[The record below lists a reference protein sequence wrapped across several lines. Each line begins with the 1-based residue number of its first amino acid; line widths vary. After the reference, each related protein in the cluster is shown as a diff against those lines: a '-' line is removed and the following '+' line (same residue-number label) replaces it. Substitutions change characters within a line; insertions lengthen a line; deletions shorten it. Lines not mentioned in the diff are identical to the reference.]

1 MANETKK
8 ISKIVPF
15 SFERVSTENSV
26 LNAIDSWKGV
36 KVEDHDGE
44 PVRGIIFEER
54 MEDFERAQFLRFKL
68 RELESELNTAN
79 EFDLKYNK
87 SKIIR
92 KLFEFDFDNCGLL
105 YKGPQIREV
114 EKQIDKLPFI
124 HDYSNFGGEGV
135 VMNWDMIFDNE
146 EIMKLIDQ
154 YIENLFMYFRDQI
167 KKLES
172 KKNIKREYYSRNLDL
187 YMKLIGMT
195 NPKEIAATRYLYL
208 QSVNGFYY
216 GLKDNYNKTNI
227 MKYCDINDKEW
238 QEMVVSETFN
248 IMVSSSCGRDCKK
261 YIVPKQEVLR
271 LVFSIEGDEKNFIDS
286 IINKAPRT
294 ELSMKDFNHIKQS
307 EYIKNILINA
317 LKNKTK
323 GVNILIYGKAGTG
336 KTEFAKTLIQEIG
349 AEGYVVSSN
358 NKKNIY
364 QEEYDRPRLMGEED
378 KANNIRN
385 GIFKTLTMFL
395 KNSSNSVIFYDEAE
409 DYFRKNEI
417 ADQSKQDINNMLEN
431 NTTPTIWTCNELS
444 ERWIEKS
451 FIRRFTY
458 AIELD
463 KVNNTTLIELTRKM
477 TNKNGVKLDT
487 KVEELIR
494 QEQPSVGLIEK
505 CIKAYKLSGSKNVD
519 DLYEGLK
526 DLIYAERYAY
536 QKPKDITRS
545 QVQKYNQNLANTDI
559 KLEQITNGIMRSGKN
574 DWSLILY
581 GVSGTGKTA
590 YAEFLGKQLGMKVIK
605 KKVADLQSM
614 WVGECEHNID
624 KAFEDAR
631 QENAILLF
639 DEGDCWLR
647 DRRFNRASWETS
659 QTNQF
664 LQNLEAATTPVI
676 ITTNL
681 MDSLDQAALRRFVFK
696 VGFKYMTKAQVKE
709 AFKTFYGINVSD
721 EEANISYATPGDFA
735 VIQKQL
741 DYLGEKPTVAKIKEL
756 LMEEIKNKK
765 DDFKENNIRV

>member
-1 MANETKK
+1 MAEKTKK
-8 ISKIVPF
+8 IIPF
-15 SFERVSTENSV
+15 CFDRVSAEHSV
-26 LNAIDSWKGV
+26 LNAVDSLRKTAQSD
-36 KVEDHDGE
+36 EREE
-44 PVRGIIFEER
+44 PIRGIIFEDR
-54 MEDFERAQFLRFKL
+54 MSDFEQAQYLKL
-68 RELESELNTAN
+68 KLKELESSLQTEN
-79 EFDLKYNK
+79 EFDLKYEK

-105 YKGPQIREV
+105 YKGPQVKSI

-124 HDYSNFGGEGV
+124 HDYSNFGGDGV
-135 VMNWDMIFDNE
+135 ELNWDMVFDNK
-146 EIMKLIDQ
+146 EIMKLVDD
-154 YIENLFMYFRDQI
+154 YIADLLNYFRNQI
-167 KKLES
+167 NKLES
-172 KKNIKREYYSRNLDL
+172 KKVIKREYYSRNLDI
-187 YMKLIGMT
+187 YMKMIGMT
-195 NPKEIAATRYLYL
+195 DPNEIAATRYLYL
-208 QSVNGFYY
+208 QSVNGFFY
-216 GLKDNYNKTNI
+216 GLKDNYNKSNI
-227 MKYCDINDKEW
+227 LKLCGISEKDWHKMAT
-238 QEMVVSETFN
+238 SETFN

-261 YIVPKQEVLR
+261 YVIPRQEVLK
-271 LVFSIEGDEKNFIDS
+271 LIFSVEGDEQDFIDT
-286 IINKAPRT
+286 IINKTPKT
-294 ELSMKDFNHIKQS
+294 ELTMKDFNHVKQS

-336 KTEFAKTLIQEIG
+336 KTEFAKTLIQEVG
-349 AEGYVVSSN
+349 ADGYIVVDN
-358 NKKNIY
+358 HKRNIY
-364 QEEYDRPRLMGEED
+364 QEDYGPRLVEGD
-378 KANNIRN
+378 VKANNVRN
-385 GIFKTLTMFL
+385 GIFKTLTMCL
-395 KNSSNSVIFYDEAE
+395 KNSSNSIIFYDEAE

-417 ADQSKQDINNMLEN
+417 ADQSKQDINNTLEN

-463 KVNNTTLIELTRKM
+463 KVNNTTLIELTRKVA
-477 TNKNGVKLDT
+477 NKNGVKLNT

-505 CIKAYKLSGSKNVD
+505 CIKAYKLSGSNNIN

-526 DLIYAERYAY
+526 DLIYAERYAHK
-536 QKPKDITRS
+536 KPKDVTRS
-545 QVQKYNQNLANTDI
+545 QTHEYNQNLANTDI
-559 KLEQITNGIMRSGKN
+559 KLDQITNGIMKSGKN

-605 KKVADLQSM
+605 KKVSDLQSM

-624 KAFEDAR
+624 QAFEEAR

-676 ITTNL
+676 VTTNL

-709 AFKTFYGINVSD
+709 AFKTFYNLNATE
-721 EEANISYATPGDFA
+721 EEANISYVTPGDFA

-741 DYLGEKPTVAKIKEL
+741 DYLGEKPTMAKIKKL

>member
-1 MANETKK
+1 MQNETKK

-15 SFERVSTENSV
+15 SFERVSADNSV
-26 LNAIDSWKGV
+26 LSAIDSLKNA
-36 KVEDHDGE
+36 KTEDGE
-44 PVRGIIFEER
+44 PLRGIIFEDR
-54 MEDFERAQFLRFKL
+54 MSDFEKAQFLKYKL
-68 RELESELNTAN
+68 CELESELDTKN

-87 SKIIR
+87 SKMIR
-92 KLFEFDFDNCGLL
+92 RVFEFDFDNCGLV
-105 YKGPQIREV
+105 YKGPKIKET

-124 HDYSNFGGEGV
+124 HDYSNFGGQGI
-135 VMNWDMIFDNE
+135 VMNWDMVFDNK
-146 EIMKLIDQ
+146 EIMFFVDQ
-154 YIENLFMYFRDQI
+154 YLESLFGYFREQI
-167 KKLES
+167 RKLES
-172 KKNIKREYYSRNLDL
+172 KKNIKREFYSRNLDT
-187 YMKLIGMT
+187 YMRLIGMT
-195 NPKEIAATRYLYL
+195 DPKEIAATRYLYL
-208 QSVNGFYY
+208 QSVNGFFY
-216 GLKDNYNKTNI
+216 GLKDNYNKSTI
-227 MKYCDINDKEW
+227 MKLCNISDEEW
-238 QEMVVSETFN
+238 QKMVVSETFN

-261 YIVPKQEVLR
+261 YIIPKQEVIKLI
-271 LVFSIEGDEKNFIDS
+271 FSIEGDEQDFIDS

-349 AEGYVVSSN
+349 AEGYIVSSN

-364 QEEYDRPRLMGEED
+364 QEEYDRPRVLGEQED

-409 DYFRKNEI
+409 DYFRKNKI
-417 ADQSKQDINNMLEN
+417 ADQSKQEINDMLEN
-431 NTTPTIWTCNELS
+431 NTTPTIWTCNELGDY
-444 ERWIEKS
+444 WIEKS

-463 KVNNTTLIELTRKM
+463 KVNNTTLIELTRKLA
-477 TNKNGVKLDT
+477 NKLCVKLST
-487 KVEELIR
+487 KIEELIR

-505 CIKAYKLSGSKNVD
+505 CINAYKLSGSKNAD

-526 DLIYAERYAY
+526 DLIYAERYAHK
-536 QKPKDITRS
+536 KPRDIVRK
-545 QVQKYNQNLANTDI
+545 QAEEYNQNLANTDI
-559 KLEQITNGIMRSGKN
+559 KLDQITNGIMRSGKS

-590 YAEFLGKQLGMKVIK
+590 YAEFLGKKLGMRVIK
-605 KKVADLQSM
+605 KKVSDLQSM

-624 KAFEDAR
+624 QAFEEAR
-631 QENAILLF
+631 SENAILLF

-676 ITTNL
+676 VTTNL

-696 VGFKYMTKAQVKE
+696 VGFKYMTKPQVRE
-709 AFKTFYGINVSD
+709 AFKTFYNLDVTD
-721 EEANISYATPGDFA
+721 EEANISYVTPGDFA
-735 VIQKQL
+735 VIGKQL
-741 DYLGEKPTVAKIKEL
+741 DYLGSKPTVAKIKEL

-765 DDFKENNIRV
+765 DDFKENSMKI

>member
-1 MANETKK
+1 MVDETKK
-8 ISKIVPF
+8 TSKIVPF
-15 SFERVSTENSV
+15 SFERVSAENSV
-26 LNAIDSWKGV
+26 LNAVDSLKGN
-36 KVEDHDGE
+36 KGESNGE
-44 PVRGIIFEER
+44 PLRGIVFEDR
-54 MEDFERAQFLRFKL
+54 MNDFEKAQFLRFKL
-68 RELESELNTAN
+68 RELESELNTKN

-92 KLFEFDFDNCGLL
+92 RMFEFDFDNCGLV
-105 YKGPQIREV
+105 YKGPKIKDV
-114 EKQIDKLPFI
+114 ERQIDKLPFI
-124 HDYSNFGGEGV
+124 HDYSNFGGQGIM
-135 VMNWDMIFDNE
+135 MNWDMVFDNK
-146 EIMKLIDQ
+146 EIVGFVDQ
-154 YIENLFMYFRDQI
+154 YIEDLFNYFHEQI
-167 KKLES
+167 NKLEN
-172 KKNIKREYYSRNLDL
+172 KKVVGREYYSRNLDT

-195 NPKEIAATRYLYL
+195 NPKEIAATRYLFL
-208 QSVNGFYY
+208 QSVTGFYY
-216 GLKDNYNKTNI
+216 GLKDNYNKSNI
-227 MKYCDINDKEW
+227 MKYCDISDKEW
-238 QEMVVSETFN
+238 QEMVTSETFN

-271 LVFSIEGDEKNFIDS
+271 LIFSIESDEQNFIDT
-286 IINKAPRT
+286 IISKAPKT
-294 ELSMKDFNHIKQS
+294 ELSIKDFNHVKQS
-307 EYIKNILINA
+307 EYIKSILINA

-336 KTEFAKTLIQEIG
+336 KTEFAKTLIQEVG
-349 AEGYVVSSN
+349 AEGYLVAN
-358 NKKNIY
+358 NSKRNIY
-364 QEEYDRPRLMGEED
+364 QEEYESPRLVD
-378 KANNIRN
+378 NDIKANNIRN
-385 GIFKTLTMFL
+385 GIFKTLTLFL
-395 KNSSNSVIFYDEAE
+395 KNSSNSIIFYDEAE

-417 ADQSKQDINNMLEN
+417 ADQSKQDINNTLEN
-431 NTTPTIWTCNELS
+431 NTTPTIWTCNELDS
-444 ERWIEKS
+444 RWIEKS

-458 AIELD
+458 AVELD

-477 TNKNGVKLDT
+477 ANKNGVKLDT

-505 CIKAYKLSGSKNVD
+505 CIKAYKLSGSRDVNC
-519 DLYEGLK
+519 LYEGLK

-545 QVQKYNQNLANTDI
+545 QTQEYNQKLANTDI
-559 KLEQITNGIMRSGKN
+559 KLDQITNGIMKSGKN

-590 YAEFLGKQLGMKVIK
+590 YAEFLGKQLGMRVIK
-605 KKVADLQSM
+605 KKVSDLQSM

-624 KAFEDAR
+624 KAFEEAR
-631 QENAILLF
+631 QDNAILLF

-709 AFKTFYGINVSD
+709 AFKTFYGMTVSD
-721 EEANISYATPGDFA
+721 EEANISYVTPGDFA

-765 DDFKENNIRV
+765 DDFKESSIRV

>member
-1 MANETKK
+1 MQNETKK

-15 SFERVSTENSV
+15 SFERVSADNSV
-26 LNAIDSWKGV
+26 LSAIDSLKGA
-36 KVEDHDGE
+36 KTEDGE
-44 PVRGIIFEER
+44 PLRGIIFEDR
-54 MEDFERAQFLRFKL
+54 MSDFEKAQFLKYKL
-68 RELESELNTAN
+68 RELESELNTKN

-87 SKIIR
+87 SKMIR
-92 KLFEFDFDNCGLL
+92 RVFEFDFDNCGLV
-105 YKGPQIREV
+105 YKGPKIKET

-124 HDYSNFGGEGV
+124 HDYSNFGGQGI
-135 VMNWDMIFDNE
+135 VMNWDMVFDNK
-146 EIMKLIDQ
+146 EIMFFVDQ
-154 YIENLFMYFRDQI
+154 YLENLFGYFREQI
-167 KKLES
+167 RKLES
-172 KKNIKREYYSRNLDL
+172 KKNIKREFYSRNLDT
-187 YMKLIGMT
+187 YMRLIGMT
-195 NPKEIAATRYLYL
+195 DPKEIAATRYLYL
-208 QSVNGFYY
+208 QSVNGFFY
-216 GLKDNYNKTNI
+216 GLKDNYNKSTIMRLCNI
-227 MKYCDINDKEW
+227 SDEEW
-238 QEMVVSETFN
+238 QKMVVSETFN

-261 YIVPKQEVLR
+261 YIVPKQEVIKLI
-271 LVFSIEGDEKNFIDS
+271 FSIEGDEQDFIDS
-286 IINKAPRT
+286 IINKAPKT

-349 AEGYVVSSN
+349 AEGYIVSSN

-364 QEEYDRPRLMGEED
+364 QEEYDRPRVFGEQED

-409 DYFRKNEI
+409 DYFRKNKI
-417 ADQSKQDINNMLEN
+417 ADQSKQEINDMLEN
-431 NTTPTIWTCNELS
+431 NTTPTIWTCNELGDY
-444 ERWIEKS
+444 WIERS

-463 KVNNTTLIELTRKM
+463 KVNNTTLIELTRKLA
-477 TNKNGVKLDT
+477 NKAHVKLST
-487 KVEELIR
+487 KIEELIR

-505 CIKAYKLSGSKNVD
+505 CINAYKLSGSKNEN

-536 QKPKDITRS
+536 QKPKDITRN
-545 QVQKYNQNLANTDI
+545 QTQEYNQNLANTDI
-559 KLEQITNGIMRSGKN
+559 KLDQITNGIIKSGKN

-590 YAEFLGKQLGMKVIK
+590 YAEFLGKKLGMRVIK
-605 KKVADLQSM
+605 KKVSDLQSM

-624 KAFEDAR
+624 KAFEEAR
-631 QENAILLF
+631 QDNAILLF

-676 ITTNL
+676 VTTNL

-696 VGFKYMTKAQVKE
+696 VGFKYMTKPQVKE
-709 AFKTFYGINVSD
+709 AFKTFYGMNVTD
-721 EEANISYATPGDFA
+721 EEANISYVTPGDFA

-741 DYLGEKPTVAKIKEL
+741 DYLGEKPTVTKIKEL
-756 LMEEIKNKK
+756 LLEEIKNKK

>member
-1 MANETKK
+1 MQNETKK

-15 SFERVSTENSV
+15 SFERVSADNSV
-26 LNAIDSWKGV
+26 LTAIDSLKNN
-36 KVEDHDGE
+36 KSEDGE
-44 PVRGIIFEER
+44 PLRGIIFEDR
-54 MEDFERAQFLRFKL
+54 MSDFEKAQFLKYKL
-68 RELESELNTAN
+68 RELESELDTKN
-79 EFDLKYNK
+79 EFDLKYSK
-87 SKIIR
+87 SKMIR
-92 KLFEFDFDNCGLL
+92 RMFEFDFDNCGLV
-105 YKGPQIREV
+105 YNGPKIKET

-124 HDYSNFGGEGV
+124 HDYSNFGGQGA
-135 VMNWDMIFDNE
+135 VMNWDMVFDNK
-146 EIMKLIDQ
+146 EIMVFIDR
-154 YIENLFMYFRDQI
+154 YIESLFDYFREQI
-167 KKLES
+167 RKLES
-172 KKNIKREYYSRNLDL
+172 KKNIKREFYSRNLDT
-187 YMKLIGMT
+187 YMRLIGMT
-195 NPKEIAATRYLYL
+195 DPKEIAATRYLYL
-208 QSVNGFYY
+208 QSVNGFFY
-216 GLKDNYNKTNI
+216 GLKDNYNKSTVMRFCNI
-227 MKYCDINDKEW
+227 SDEEW
-238 QEMVVSETFN
+238 QKMVVSETFN

-261 YIVPKQEVLR
+261 YIVPKQEVIKLI
-271 LVFSIEGDEKNFIDS
+271 FSIEGDEQDFIDS
-286 IINKAPRT
+286 IINKVPKT

-364 QEEYDRPRLMGEED
+364 QEEYDRPRLVSSEQED

-385 GIFKTLTMFL
+385 GIFKMLTMFL

-409 DYFRKNEI
+409 DYFRKNKI
-417 ADQSKQDINNMLEN
+417 ADQSKQEINNMLEN

-444 ERWIEKS
+444 PYWIEKS

-458 AIELD
+458 TLELD
-463 KVNNTTLIELTRKM
+463 KINNTTLLDLVRKICIK
-477 TNKNGVKLDT
+477 NKVGISQKI
-487 KVEELIR
+487 EELIK
-494 QEQPSVGLIEK
+494 QEQPSIGLIEK
-505 CIKAYKLSGSKNVD
+505 CIQAYKLSGSKNID
-519 DLYEGLK
+519 CLYEGLK
-526 DLIYAERYAY
+526 DLIYSERYANN
-536 QKPKDITRS
+536 KPKDINRNQTHD
-545 QVQKYNQNLANTDI
+545 YNQNLANTDI
-559 KLEQITNGIMRSGKN
+559 KLDSITNGIIKSGKN

-590 YAEFLGKQLGMKVIK
+590 YAEFLGKKLGMKVIK
-605 KKVADLQSM
+605 KKVSDLQSM

-624 KAFEDAR
+624 KAFEEAR
-631 QENAILLF
+631 QDNAILLF

-676 ITTNL
+676 VTTNL

-696 VGFKYMTKAQVKE
+696 VGFKYMTKPQVKE
-709 AFKTFYGINVSD
+709 AFKTFYGMNVTD
-721 EEANISYATPGDFA
+721 EEANISYVTPGDFA

-741 DYLGEKPTVAKIKEL
+741 DYLGEKHTVTKIKEL
-756 LMEEIKNKK
+756 LLEEIKNKK